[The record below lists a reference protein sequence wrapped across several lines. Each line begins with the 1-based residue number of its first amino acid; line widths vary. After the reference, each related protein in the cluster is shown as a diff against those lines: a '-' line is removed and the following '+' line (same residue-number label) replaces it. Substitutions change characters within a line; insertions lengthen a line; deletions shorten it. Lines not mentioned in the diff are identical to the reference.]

1 MLTCECLVVIQN
13 KVLIQT
19 LVLNILK
26 ESIQPSLKGIIMAD
40 NSAVIDSLKSRFDP
54 EAAKGMDDIFQ
65 FNISDADDYYLIVQD
80 GSMAVHQGEHDDPS
94 VTLSTDTATLK
105 GVMNGDIN
113 GMQAFMSGKL
123 KASGNLMLA
132 TKLSSLFPSH

>member
-19 LVLNILK
+19 IVLNILK